1 MVRLKRLARPF
12 EDEEETELEET
23 SETGTS
29 SEPDYSF
36 EGYSVDFL
44 DKVGL
49 MPVARRVPR

>member
-1 MVRLKRLARPF
+1 MARLKRLARPF
-12 EDEEETELEET
+12 EDEEETELEEAPDEG
-23 SETGTS
+23 SS

-49 MPVARRVPR
+49 MPVTRGAPR